1 MAKGRV
7 FDEYLIV
14 EFANRLH
21 EAQTKKE
28 KGEMIKWFI
37 EKTGISKG
45 YVYKIIEKL
54 RRKESITNIAIAKQN
69 RKSRKNDIELAQEKS
84 DMFTLAAIKCQQ
96 GADNKKIP
104 TERAIE
110 IAESMGYFKKGKY
123 TRSRADRLLEK
134 YKINSRHINNQA
146 FAHQLKA
153 DYPGHVVAVDATP
166 IDHYYL
172 TLDRQVEPYYAP
184 TGDKHLDDVLAKK
197 NLSKIWVYYFVDM
210 YSKAFIVMP
219 FASLPKGINS
229 KKSGENADDW
239 YDFLKFCLLPKSN
252 LISPLSERKPPFLD
266 CPVEGQPTIL
276 FCDQG
281 SGIGGSKL
289 IKNLC
294 GNLGIKIVTHMPG
307 HPSAKGIVEGR
318 ISAFKRS
325 YESMINPDHIKDI
338 NHLIYFYQ
346 AWTDYH
352 NQTSGAYDKW
362 REGVKNMP
370 IIRLT
375 DQNFKDASV
384 SYVYRVIDAYGCIA
398 IDNKYF
404 FVTEDES
411 WRGEKVQVYTS
422 YAREGGLRYSVL
434 LDKKIVLC
442 IEGKPGHGFED
453 VKLFQTSEGAK
464 NREEVKTLSGQIK
477 NRQIFEDMLPK
488 QSDKKVRHLPG
499 KFTKKEIHTPLV
511 QDKFYSV
518 KNAFDW
524 VLHQNGLF
532 AEEIPDKHIQTIID
546 TFEIMLDG
554 TGYIDGD
561 TVIKMSN
568 SLTKYK
574 NKTSLVKKKG
584 E

>member
-1 MAKGRV
+1 MAKGRI
-7 FDEYLIV
+7 FDEYLLV

-28 KGEMIKWFI
+28 KGEMIKWFM
-37 EKTGISKG
+37 ERTGIAKG
-45 YVYKIIEKL
+45 SVYRVINKILK
-54 RRKESITNIAIAKQN
+54 RESITNIANAKQN
-69 RKSRKNDIELAQEKS
+69 RKSRKNDIELAQEKR
-84 DMFTLAAIKCQQ
+84 DMLTIAAIKSQQ
-96 GADNKKIP
+96 GADKKKIP

-110 IAESMGYFKKGKY
+110 IAESMGYIAKGKY
-123 TRSRADRLLEK
+123 SRSRVDRLLEK
-134 YKINSRHINNQA
+134 YKINGRHINNQA
-146 FAHQLKA
+146 FAHELKA
-153 DYPGHVVAVDATP
+153 DYPGHVVVVDATP

-184 TGDKHLDDVLAKK
+184 AGDKHLDDVLVKK

-219 FASLPKGINS
+219 FASSPKGINS
-229 KKSGENADDW
+229 KKSGENSDDW
-239 YDFLKFCLLPKSN
+239 YDFLKFCLLPKNN
-252 LISPLSERKPPFLD
+252 LISPLSEYDPPFLD

-307 HPSAKGIVEGR
+307 KPSAKGIVEGR

-325 YESMINPDHIKDI
+325 YESMINPKHIKDI
-338 NHLIYFYQ
+338 NHLIHFYQ

-352 NQTSGAYDKW
+352 NQNSGAYDKW

-384 SYVYRVIDAYGCIA
+384 MYVYRVIDAYGCIS
-398 IDNKYF
+398 IDNKSF

-411 WRGEKVQVYTS
+411 WRGEKVQVYKS

-434 LDKKIVLC
+434 LDKKIVPCL
-442 IEGKPGHGFED
+442 EGKPGHGFED
-453 VKLFQTSEGAK
+453 IKSFKTSEGAK
-464 NREEVKTLSGQIK
+464 NREEVKTLTEQI
-477 NRQIFEDMLPK
+477 RRTQIFEDTLPK
-488 QSDKKVRHLPG
+488 QSNKKVRHLPG
-499 KFTKKEIHTPLV
+499 KFSTKDVHTPLV

-532 AEEIPDKHIQTIID
+532 AEEIPDKYIKTIIN
-546 TFEIMLDG
+546 TFEMMMAE

-568 SLTKYK
+568 SLTNYK
-574 NKTSLVKKKG
+574 AKPSLAKKKG